1 MNVDSRS
8 SSWKEEQGGARD
20 MGRRHL
26 IERRGTVWFPIWVND
41 PWVCQTPNM
50 LGGLRVWTRH

>member
-1 MNVDSRS
+1 MEGSTRG
-8 SSWKEEQGGARD
+8 GGARD

>member
-1 MNVDSRS
+1 MEGSTRG
-8 SSWKEEQGGARD
+8 GGARD

-50 LGGLRVWTRH
+50 LGGLRARNNKD